1 MRVDR
6 RLWGTVLVGGALGW
20 LGLSSAPTRA
30 LAGDPCV
37 ATKFDTKLVAE
48 ACKQG
53 GKDKAK
59 EVLKAW
65 QKAVNDKDPTLKIT
79 CKTCHTVLDPS
90 FDLKPDG
97 LKRFRELG
105 GQ

>member
-1 MRVDR
+1 MDR
-6 RLWGTVLVGGALGW
+6 KLVASIALGGALGW
-20 LGLSSAPTRA
+20 VGLSGAPTRA
-30 LAGDPCV
+30 LAADPCV

-48 ACKQG
+48 ACKAG
-53 GKDKAK
+53 GKDEAKA
-59 EVLKAW
+59 VLKAW

-79 CKTCHTVLDPS
+79 CKTCHSVLDPS

-105 GQ
+105 GT